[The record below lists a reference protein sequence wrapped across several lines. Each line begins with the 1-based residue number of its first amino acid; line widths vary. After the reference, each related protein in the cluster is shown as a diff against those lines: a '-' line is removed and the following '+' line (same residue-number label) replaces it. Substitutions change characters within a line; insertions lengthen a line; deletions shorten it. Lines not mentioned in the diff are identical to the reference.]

1 MRYCKAR
8 GVGRL
13 DKLPIAKTHEMRYTN
28 GMKKPA
34 RSIILCG
41 IKHCGKSTLGKMLAA
56 ALGLDFYD
64 TDDLIYEQTGMDARA
79 IYKSQG
85 KDAFMAAELKACEY
99 LQELLSAPNE
109 ASQAQNAPA
118 FGQPKNRGASDNS
131 SQAQEA
137 AAAKPKRAVIATG
150 GGICQNEPA
159 IAILKKLGT
168 IVYLEVPEITAAGRI
183 VREARFLPDGTIQ
196 NLPAYI
202 ANKNPADQKEVRAIF
217 HDFYEERTKKYRS
230 LADITVQAQGSRS
243 ENTKKILS
251 ALGLD

>member
-1 MRYCKAR
+1 
-8 GVGRL
+8 
-13 DKLPIAKTHEMRYTN
+13 
-28 GMKKPA
+28 MKRPA

-41 IKHCGKSTLGKMLAA
+41 IKHCGKSTQGKRIAS

-64 TDDLIYEQTGMDARA
+64 TDDLILEQCRMDARA
-79 IYKSQG
+79 LYKSQG
-85 KDAFMAAELKACEY
+85 KEAFMAAELKACEY
-99 LQELLSAPNE
+99 LRDKLSGGK
-109 ASQAQNAPA
+109 AQ
-118 FGQPKNRGASDNS
+118 K
-131 SQAQEA
+131 A
-137 AAAKPKRAVIATG
+137 AAAKNAVIATG

-183 VREARFLPDGTIQ
+183 VREARFLPDGTIE

-243 ENTKKILS
+243 QNTKKILS
-251 ALGLD
+251 ELGLD

>member
-1 MRYCKAR
+1 
-8 GVGRL
+8 
-13 DKLPIAKTHEMRYTN
+13 
-28 GMKKPA
+28 MKRPA

-41 IKHCGKSTLGKMLAA
+41 IKHCGKSTQGKRIAS

-64 TDDLIYEQTGMDARA
+64 TDDLILEQCGMDARA

-109 ASQAQNAPA
+109 ASQGQN
-118 FGQPKNRGASDNS
+118 
-131 SQAQEA
+131 A
-137 AAAKPKRAVIATG
+137 AAAKSAVIATG

-183 VREARFLPDGTIQ
+183 VREACFLPDGTIQ

-217 HDFYEERTKKYRS
+217 HDFYTERTKKYRS
-230 LADITVQAQGSRS
+230 LADASVQAQGSRS

>member
-1 MRYCKAR
+1 
-8 GVGRL
+8 
-13 DKLPIAKTHEMRYTN
+13 
-28 GMKKPA
+28 MKKPA

-41 IKHCGKSTLGKMLAA
+41 IKHCGKSTQGKRLAA

-64 TDDLIYEQTGMDARA
+64 TDDLIFEQTGMDARA

-85 KDAFMAAELKACEY
+85 KDALMAAELKACEY
-99 LQELLSAPNE
+99 LRDIL
-109 ASQAQNAPA
+109 QA
-118 FGQPKNRGASDNS
+118 KS
-131 SQAQEA
+131 SQGQNA
-137 AAAKPKRAVIATG
+137 AAAKSAVIATG

-217 HDFYEERTKKYRS
+217 HDFYMERTKKYRS
-230 LADITVQAQGSRS
+230 LADASVQAQGSRS

>member
-1 MRYCKAR
+1 MKC
-8 GVGRL
+8 VILL
-13 DKLPIAKTHEMRYTN
+13 D
-28 GMKKPA
+28 MKRPA

-41 IKHCGKSTLGKMLAA
+41 IKHCGKSTQGKRIAS

-79 IYKSQG
+79 LYKSQG
-85 KDAFMAAELKACEY
+85 KDAFMAAELRACEF
-99 LQELLSAPNE
+99 LRDKLNGNE
-109 ASQAQNAPA
+109 SC
-118 FGQPKNRGASDNS
+118 
-131 SQAQEA
+131 
-137 AAAKPKRAVIATG
+137 AVIATG

-159 IAILKKLGT
+159 AALLKKLGT
-168 IVYLEVPEITAAGRI
+168 IVYLEVQEITAAGRI
-183 VREARFLPDGTIQ
+183 VREALFLPDGTIE

-243 ENTKKILS
+243 QNTKKILS
-251 ALGLD
+251 ALGLEH

>member
-1 MRYCKAR
+1 
-8 GVGRL
+8 
-13 DKLPIAKTHEMRYTN
+13 
-28 GMKKPA
+28 MKKIA
-34 RSIILCG
+34 RSIVLCG

-64 TDDLIYEQTGMDARA
+64 TDDLIFEQTGMDARA

-85 KDAFMAAELKACEY
+85 KDAFMAAELKACEF
-99 LQELLSAPNE
+99 LRDIL
-109 ASQAQNAPA
+109 QNAPSGNGLQDQDA
-118 FGQPKNRGASDNS
+118 GAASCGQNS
-131 SQAQEA
+131 SQAKNCA
-137 AAAKPKRAVIATG
+137 AAVIATG

-217 HDFYEERTKKYRS
+217 HDFYTERTKKYRS
-230 LADITVQAQGSRS
+230 LADASVQAQGSRS

-251 ALGLD
+251 ALGLEH

>member
-1 MRYCKAR
+1 
-8 GVGRL
+8 
-13 DKLPIAKTHEMRYTN
+13 
-28 GMKKPA
+28 MKRPA

-41 IKHCGKSTLGKMLAA
+41 IKHCGKSTQGKRIAS

-64 TDDLIYEQTGMDARA
+64 TDDLILEQCGMDARA
-79 IYKSQG
+79 LYKSQG
-85 KDAFMAAELKACEY
+85 KDAFMAAELRACEFLRDI
-99 LQELLSAPNE
+99 LQAKG
-109 ASQAQNAPA
+109 SQ
-118 FGQPKNRGASDNS
+118 G
-131 SQAQEA
+131 QEA
-137 AAAKPKRAVIATG
+137 AAAKNAVIATG

-243 ENTKKILS
+243 QNTKKILS
-251 ALGLD
+251 ELGLD

>member
-1 MRYCKAR
+1 M
-8 GVGRL
+8 
-13 DKLPIAKTHEMRYTN
+13 KT
-28 GMKKPA
+28 PA

-56 ALGLDFYD
+56 ALDLDFYD

-99 LQELLSAPNE
+99 LRDTLQAEE
-109 ASQAQNAPA
+109 SQAQEAAA

-202 ANKNPADQKEVRAIF
+202 ANKNPAGQKEVRAIF
-217 HDFYEERTKKYRS
+217 HDFYRERTKKYRS
-230 LADITVQAQGSRS
+230 LADASVQAQGSRS

>member
-1 MRYCKAR
+1 
-8 GVGRL
+8 
-13 DKLPIAKTHEMRYTN
+13 MRYTV
-28 GMKKPA
+28 GMKTPA

-56 ALGLDFYD
+56 ALDLDFYD

-109 ASQAQNAPA
+109 
-118 FGQPKNRGASDNS
+118 S
-131 SQAQEA
+131 SQTQEA

-202 ANKNPADQKEVRAIF
+202 ANKNPAGQKEVRAIF
-217 HDFYEERTKKYRS
+217 HDFYMERTKKYRS

-251 ALGLD
+251 ALGLEH

>member
-1 MRYCKAR
+1 
-8 GVGRL
+8 
-13 DKLPIAKTHEMRYTN
+13 MRYTKR
-28 GMKKPA
+28 MKTPA

-79 IYKSQG
+79 LYKSQG

-109 ASQAQNAPA
+109 APQAKEVA
-118 FGQPKNRGASDNS
+118 D
-131 SQAQEA
+131 
-137 AAAKPKRAVIATG
+137 AKSAVIATG

-217 HDFYEERTKKYRS
+217 HDFYMERTKKYRS
-230 LADITVQAQGSRS
+230 LADASVQAQGSRS
-243 ENTKKILS
+243 ENTKKIMS
-251 ALGLD
+251 ALGLEH

>member
-1 MRYCKAR
+1 
-8 GVGRL
+8 
-13 DKLPIAKTHEMRYTN
+13 MRYTVR
-28 GMKKPA
+28 MRKSA

-41 IKHCGKSTLGKMLAA
+41 IKHCGKSTQGKRLAA

-64 TDDLIYEQTGMDARA
+64 TDDLIYEQSGMDARA

-99 LQELLSAPNE
+99 LRDKLSGGK
-109 ASQAQNAPA
+109 AQNA
-118 FGQPKNRGASDNS
+118 GAASLD
-131 SQAQEA
+131 
-137 AAAKPKRAVIATG
+137 AKCAVIATG

-159 IAILKKLGT
+159 IALLKKLGT

-217 HDFYEERTKKYRS
+217 HDFYLERTKKYRS

-251 ALGLD
+251 ALGAGALKHCNFKLFAKY

>member
-1 MRYCKAR
+1 
-8 GVGRL
+8 
-13 DKLPIAKTHEMRYTN
+13 MRYTKR
-28 GMKKPA
+28 MKTPA

-41 IKHCGKSTLGKMLAA
+41 IKHCGKSTLGKRLAA

-64 TDDLIYEQTGMDARA
+64 TDDLIFEQTGMDARA

-99 LQELLSAPNE
+99 LRDTLQAKG
-109 ASQAQNAPA
+109 SQGQN
-118 FGQPKNRGASDNS
+118 
-131 SQAQEA
+131 A
-137 AAAKPKRAVIATG
+137 AAAKSAVIATG

>member
-1 MRYCKAR
+1 
-8 GVGRL
+8 
-13 DKLPIAKTHEMRYTN
+13 
-28 GMKKPA
+28 MKKLA
-34 RSIILCG
+34 RPIILCG
-41 IKHCGKSTLGKMLAA
+41 IKHCGKSTLGKILAA

-64 TDDLIYEQTGMDARA
+64 TDDLIFEQTGMDARA

-109 ASQAQNAPA
+109 APQAKEAAA
-118 FGQPKNRGASDNS
+118 FGQPKNRGSSDNS
-131 SQAQEA
+131 SQVQNA
-137 AAAKPKRAVIATG
+137 AAAKSAVIATG

-217 HDFYEERTKKYRS
+217 HDFYMERTKKYRS
-230 LADITVQAQGSRS
+230 LADASVQAQGSRS

-251 ALGLD
+251 ALGLEH

>member
-1 MRYCKAR
+1 M
-8 GVGRL
+8 
-13 DKLPIAKTHEMRYTN
+13 N
-28 GMKKPA
+28 MKKPA

-41 IKHCGKSTLGKMLAA
+41 IKHCGKSTQGKRLAA

-64 TDDLIYEQTGMDARA
+64 TDDLIFEQTGMDARA

-109 ASQAQNAPA
+109 TSQAQNA
-118 FGQPKNRGASDNS
+118 
-131 SQAQEA
+131 A
-137 AAAKPKRAVIATG
+137 ATKSAVIATG

-217 HDFYEERTKKYRS
+217 HDFYMERTKKYRS
-230 LADITVQAQGSRS
+230 LADASVQAQGSRS

-251 ALGLD
+251 ALGLEH

>member
-1 MRYCKAR
+1 MWNGRAR
-8 GVGRL
+8 PFQDAGADSS
-13 DKLPIAKTHEMRYTN
+13 DK
-28 GMKKPA
+28 
-34 RSIILCG
+34 
-41 IKHCGKSTLGKMLAA
+41 KSL
-56 ALGLDFYD
+56 
-64 TDDLIYEQTGMDARA
+64 
-79 IYKSQG
+79 
-85 KDAFMAAELKACEY
+85 
-99 LQELLSAPNE
+99 
-109 ASQAQNAPA
+109 
-118 FGQPKNRGASDNS
+118 
-131 SQAQEA
+131 QAQEA
-137 AAAKPKRAVIATG
+137 PAAKRAVIATG

-243 ENTKKILS
+243 QNTNKIWS
-251 ALGLD
+251 ALELL

>member
-1 MRYCKAR
+1 
-8 GVGRL
+8 
-13 DKLPIAKTHEMRYTN
+13 MRYTN

-56 ALGLDFYD
+56 ALDLDFYD

-109 ASQAQNAPA
+109 
-118 FGQPKNRGASDNS
+118 S
-131 SQAQEA
+131 SQTQEA

-202 ANKNPADQKEVRAIF
+202 ANKNPAGQKEVRAIF
-217 HDFYEERTKKYRS
+217 HDFYMERTKKYRS

-251 ALGLD
+251 ALGLEH

>member
-1 MRYCKAR
+1 
-8 GVGRL
+8 
-13 DKLPIAKTHEMRYTN
+13 
-28 GMKKPA
+28 MKRPA

-41 IKHCGKSTLGKMLAA
+41 IKHCGKSTQAKLIASAIGAA
-56 ALGLDFYD
+56 VYD
-64 TDDLIYEQTGMDARA
+64 TDDLIYGQTGMDART

-85 KDAFMAAELKACEY
+85 KDAFMQEELKACEF
-99 LQELLSAPNE
+99 LRETLSGNGT
-109 ASQAQNAPA
+109 Q
-118 FGQPKNRGASDNS
+118 
-131 SQAQEA
+131 
-137 AAAKPKRAVIATG
+137 AVIATG

-183 VREARFLPDGTIQ
+183 VREACFLPDGTIE

-217 HDFYEERTKKYRS
+217 HDFYEERTQKYKS
-230 LADITVQAQGSRS
+230 LADVSVKMQGSRD

-251 ALGLD
+251 ALGMEH

>member
-1 MRYCKAR
+1 
-8 GVGRL
+8 
-13 DKLPIAKTHEMRYTN
+13 MRYTN
-28 GMKKPA
+28 GMKTPA

-41 IKHCGKSTLGKMLAA
+41 IKHCGKSTQGKRIAS

-64 TDDLIYEQTGMDARA
+64 TDDLIFEQTGMDARA

-109 ASQAQNAPA
+109 ASQGQN
-118 FGQPKNRGASDNS
+118 
-131 SQAQEA
+131 A
-137 AAAKPKRAVIATG
+137 AAAKSAVIATG

-183 VREARFLPDGTIQ
+183 VREARFLPDGTIE

>member
-1 MRYCKAR
+1 
-8 GVGRL
+8 
-13 DKLPIAKTHEMRYTN
+13 
-28 GMKKPA
+28 MKKPA

-41 IKHCGKSTLGKMLAA
+41 IKHCGKSTQGKRLAT

-64 TDDLIYEQTGMDARA
+64 TDDLIFEQTGMDARA

-109 ASQAQNAPA
+109 TSQAQVAV
-118 FGQPKNRGASDNS
+118 
-131 SQAQEA
+131 
-137 AAAKPKRAVIATG
+137 AAKSAVIATG

-217 HDFYEERTKKYRS
+217 HDFYMERTKKYRS
-230 LADITVQAQGSRS
+230 LADASVQAQGSRS

>member
-1 MRYCKAR
+1 
-8 GVGRL
+8 
-13 DKLPIAKTHEMRYTN
+13 
-28 GMKKPA
+28 MKKSA
-34 RSIILCG
+34 RPIILCG
-41 IKHCGKSTLGKMLAA
+41 IKHCGKSTQGKRIAA

-64 TDDLIYEQTGMDARA
+64 TDDLIFKQCGMDARA

-99 LQELLSAPNE
+99 LRDTLNGG
-109 ASQAQNAPA
+109 QAQD
-118 FGQPKNRGASDNS
+118 ASAVS
-131 SQAQEA
+131 S
-137 AAAKPKRAVIATG
+137 AAKCAVIATG

-159 IAILKKLGT
+159 AALLKKLGT
-168 IVYLEVPEITAAGRI
+168 IVYLEVQEITAAGRI

-230 LADITVQAQGSRS
+230 LADITIQAQGSRS
-243 ENTKKILS
+243 QNTKKILS
-251 ALGLD
+251 ALELL

>member
-1 MRYCKAR
+1 
-8 GVGRL
+8 
-13 DKLPIAKTHEMRYTN
+13 MRYTN
-28 GMKKPA
+28 GMKTPA

-41 IKHCGKSTLGKMLAA
+41 IKHCGKSTQGKRLAA

-64 TDDLIYEQTGMDARA
+64 TDDLIFEQTGMDARA

-99 LQELLSAPNE
+99 LRDILQAKG
-109 ASQAQNAPA
+109 SQGQN
-118 FGQPKNRGASDNS
+118 
-131 SQAQEA
+131 A
-137 AAAKPKRAVIATG
+137 AAAKSAVIATG

-217 HDFYEERTKKYRS
+217 HDFYTERTKKYRS
-230 LADITVQAQGSRS
+230 LADASVQAQGSRS

>member
-1 MRYCKAR
+1 
-8 GVGRL
+8 
-13 DKLPIAKTHEMRYTN
+13 
-28 GMKKPA
+28 MKKPA
-34 RSIILCG
+34 RPIILCG
-41 IKHCGKSTLGKMLAA
+41 IKHCGKSTQGKRLAA

-64 TDDLIYEQTGMDARA
+64 TDDLIFEQTGMDARA

-99 LQELLSAPNE
+99 LRDILQAKG
-109 ASQAQNAPA
+109 SQGQN
-118 FGQPKNRGASDNS
+118 
-131 SQAQEA
+131 A
-137 AAAKPKRAVIATG
+137 AAAKSAVIATG

-202 ANKNPADQKEVRAIF
+202 VNKNPADQKEVRAIF
-217 HDFYEERTKKYRS
+217 HDFYMERTKKYRS
-230 LADITVQAQGSRS
+230 LADASVQAQGSRS

>member
-41 IKHCGKSTLGKMLAA
+41 IKHCGKSTLGKMLAD
-56 ALGLDFYD
+56 ALDLDFYD

-109 ASQAQNAPA
+109 
-118 FGQPKNRGASDNS
+118 S
-131 SQAQEA
+131 SQTQEA

-202 ANKNPADQKEVRAIF
+202 ANKNPAGQKEVRAIF
-217 HDFYEERTKKYRS
+217 HDFYMERTKKYKS
-230 LADITVQAQGSRS
+230 LADASVQAQGSRS

>member
-1 MRYCKAR
+1 M
-8 GVGRL
+8 
-13 DKLPIAKTHEMRYTN
+13 KT
-28 GMKKPA
+28 PA

-56 ALGLDFYD
+56 ALDLDFYD

-99 LQELLSAPNE
+99 LRDIL
-109 ASQAQNAPA
+109 QAE
-118 FGQPKNRGASDNS
+118 GSK
-131 SQAQEA
+131 AQEA
-137 AAAKPKRAVIATG
+137 AAAKSAVIATG

-202 ANKNPADQKEVRAIF
+202 ANKNPAGQKEVRAIF

-230 LADITVQAQGSRS
+230 LADITVQMQGSRS

-251 ALGLD
+251 ALELL

>member
-1 MRYCKAR
+1 
-8 GVGRL
+8 
-13 DKLPIAKTHEMRYTN
+13 MRYTN
-28 GMKKPA
+28 GMKRPA

-41 IKHCGKSTLGKMLAA
+41 IKHCGKSTQGKRLAA

-64 TDDLIYEQTGMDARA
+64 TDDLIFEQTGMDARA

-99 LQELLSAPNE
+99 LRDIL
-109 ASQAQNAPA
+109 QAEGSKA
-118 FGQPKNRGASDNS
+118 KN
-131 SQAQEA
+131 A
-137 AAAKPKRAVIATG
+137 AAAKSAVIATG

-217 HDFYEERTKKYRS
+217 HDFYMERTKKYKS
-230 LADITVQAQGSRS
+230 LADASVQAQGSRS

>member
-1 MRYCKAR
+1 
-8 GVGRL
+8 
-13 DKLPIAKTHEMRYTN
+13 
-28 GMKKPA
+28 MKRPA

-41 IKHCGKSTLGKMLAA
+41 IKHCGKSTQGKRLAA

-85 KDAFMAAELKACEY
+85 KDAFMAAELRACEF
-99 LQELLSAPNE
+99 LRDTLSGT
-109 ASQAQNAPA
+109 QAQDAA
-118 FGQPKNRGASDNS
+118 TVASLKTAAQS
-131 SQAQEA
+131 EALQAQEA
-137 AAAKPKRAVIATG
+137 AAAKSAVIATG

-168 IVYLEVPEITAAGRI
+168 IVYLEAPEITAAGRI

-202 ANKNPADQKEVRAIF
+202 ANKNPSDKQEVRAAF
-217 HDFYEERTKKYRS
+217 HNFYVERTKKYKS
-230 LADITVQAQGSRS
+230 LADVSVQMQGSRS

-251 ALGLD
+251 ALGLL

>member
-1 MRYCKAR
+1 
-8 GVGRL
+8 
-13 DKLPIAKTHEMRYTN
+13 MRYTN
-28 GMKKPA
+28 GMKTPA

-41 IKHCGKSTLGKMLAA
+41 IKHCGKSTQGKRLAA

-64 TDDLIYEQTGMDARA
+64 TDVLIFEQTGMDARA

-99 LQELLSAPNE
+99 LRDILQAKG
-109 ASQAQNAPA
+109 SQGQN
-118 FGQPKNRGASDNS
+118 
-131 SQAQEA
+131 A
-137 AAAKPKRAVIATG
+137 AAAKSAVIATG

-217 HDFYEERTKKYRS
+217 HDFYMERTKKYRS
-230 LADITVQAQGSRS
+230 LADASVQAQGSRS

>member
-1 MRYCKAR
+1 
-8 GVGRL
+8 
-13 DKLPIAKTHEMRYTN
+13 
-28 GMKKPA
+28 MKKPA

-41 IKHCGKSTLGKMLAA
+41 IKHCGKSTQGKRLAA

-109 ASQAQNAPA
+109 ASKAQEAAA

-131 SQAQEA
+131 SQAKES
-137 AAAKPKRAVIATG
+137 AAAKSAVIATG

-202 ANKNPADQKEVRAIF
+202 ANKNPADKEEVRAIF
-217 HDFYEERTKKYRS
+217 HDFYTERTKKYRS
-230 LADITVQAQGSRS
+230 LADASVQAQGSRS

-251 ALGLD
+251 ALGLEH

>member
-1 MRYCKAR
+1 
-8 GVGRL
+8 
-13 DKLPIAKTHEMRYTN
+13 MRYTN
-28 GMKKPA
+28 GMKTPA

-41 IKHCGKSTLGKMLAA
+41 IKHCGKSTQGKRIAS

-64 TDDLIYEQTGMDARA
+64 TDDLIFEQTGMDARA

-109 ASQAQNAPA
+109 ASQGQN
-118 FGQPKNRGASDNS
+118 
-131 SQAQEA
+131 A
-137 AAAKPKRAVIATG
+137 AAAKSAIIATG

-183 VREARFLPDGTIQ
+183 VREARFLPDGTIE

>member
-1 MRYCKAR
+1 M
-8 GVGRL
+8 
-13 DKLPIAKTHEMRYTN
+13 HYTN
-28 GMKKPA
+28 GMKTPA

-64 TDDLIYEQTGMDARA
+64 TDDLIFEQTGMDARA

-99 LQELLSAPNE
+99 LQELLSASNE
-109 ASQAQNAPA
+109 TSQAQNAAA
-118 FGQPKNRGASDNS
+118 FGQQKNRGASDNS
-131 SQAQEA
+131 SQGQET
-137 AAAKPKRAVIATG
+137 AAAKSAVIATG

-183 VREARFLPDGTIQ
+183 VREARFLPDGTIE

-217 HDFYEERTKKYRS
+217 HDFYEERTQKYKS
-230 LADITVQAQGSRS
+230 LADVSVKMQGSRD
-243 ENTKKILS
+243 ENANKILA
-251 ALGLD
+251 ALGMEH

>member
-1 MRYCKAR
+1 
-8 GVGRL
+8 
-13 DKLPIAKTHEMRYTN
+13 
-28 GMKKPA
+28 MKKPA

-41 IKHCGKSTLGKMLAA
+41 IKHCGKSTQGKRLAG

-64 TDDLIYEQTGMDARA
+64 TDDLIFEQTGMDARA

-99 LQELLSAPNE
+99 LRDILQAKG
-109 ASQAQNAPA
+109 SQGQN
-118 FGQPKNRGASDNS
+118 
-131 SQAQEA
+131 A
-137 AAAKPKRAVIATG
+137 AAAKSAVIATG

-217 HDFYEERTKKYRS
+217 HDFYMERTKKYRS
-230 LADITVQAQGSRS
+230 LADASVQAQGSRS

>member
-1 MRYCKAR
+1 M
-8 GVGRL
+8 

-28 GMKKPA
+28 GMKTPA

-64 TDDLIYEQTGMDARA
+64 TDDVILEQCGMDARA

-99 LQELLSAPNE
+99 LRDIL
-109 ASQAQNAPA
+109 QAEGSKA
-118 FGQPKNRGASDNS
+118 KES
-131 SQAQEA
+131 
-137 AAAKPKRAVIATG
+137 AAAKSAVIATG

-217 HDFYEERTKKYRS
+217 HDFYMERTKKYRS
-230 LADITVQAQGSRS
+230 LADASVQAQGSRS

-251 ALGLD
+251 ALGLN

>member
-1 MRYCKAR
+1 MRKS
-8 GVGRL
+8 
-13 DKLPIAKTHEMRYTN
+13 
-28 GMKKPA
+28 A

-41 IKHCGKSTLGKMLAA
+41 IKHCGKSTQGKRLAA

-64 TDDLIYEQTGMDARA
+64 TDDLIYEQSGMDARA

-99 LQELLSAPNE
+99 LRDKLSGGK
-109 ASQAQNAPA
+109 AQNA
-118 FGQPKNRGASDNS
+118 GAASLD
-131 SQAQEA
+131 
-137 AAAKPKRAVIATG
+137 AKCAVIATG

-159 IAILKKLGT
+159 IALLKKLGT

-217 HDFYEERTKKYRS
+217 HDFYLERTKKYRS

-251 ALGLD
+251 ALGAGALKHCNFKLFAKY